1 MVELMTENTD
11 SNSTDRGAEVID
23 RILRRGERAA
33 ALGADDSHGHQNF
46 DGDQLELEE
55 RAALRKAGFAF
66 AHLGDR
72 ILRVEAAALV
82 GGALMLAHLR
92 VWEKHRPVG

>member
-55 RAALRKAGFAF
+55 RAALRRVAG
-66 AHLGDR
+66 LST
-72 ILRVEAAALV
+72 
-82 GGALMLAHLR
+82 
-92 VWEKHRPVG
+92 